1 MKLTGIEAIRYGA
14 LEGECLEAL
23 SDGLTVVLG
32 PNESGKSTMTAL
44 TRHVLYGYPDGR
56 SKERSYAPRAG
67 ARVARLVFSDAAGE
81 WALER
86 VDGKNRGT
94 VSVAARRGAER
105 PELLGELVSG
115 VSEQTYRV
123 VFGFGLDELAQIESG
138 DNADI
143 VSRLYAAG
151 YGLAVNPMDA
161 RKRLIAAAEE
171 LYAPRAS
178 KPAVNA
184 LAGKVRE
191 LKMQIGALEAQA
203 AEYAGEQAHLGELAD
218 GLAPL
223 GARRDALDT
232 GLHALEQDV
241 TRLAA
246 ASEEIQDLGGQARE
260 ADAAIANVERGIDLV
275 VVDERVIS
283 VAPGLSAVLEETSGF
298 RQRLE
303 SIAAAENTA
312 EETERRANAVTLPEG
327 AYDSVENRAAV
338 DAWRDRL
345 AELRVKAGSAEE
357 AARRAEA
364 QAASTEQVAGEITA
378 TAPAESSRLPMAL
391 SLVSVG
397 AGVVSVAVGLL
408 FSQPLAAV
416 LGAVVLLAGAVAL
429 AVALSRRSVTAGTG
443 TALSADAARLR
454 ADAVAQRSLAAA
466 ATAELEDANN
476 EWRAWLAAAGLDAHG
491 DDPTA
496 VRLLLDELAERQ
508 RLLNDARRYS
518 DAAAREREAAEAWVV
533 RLVDAIRRYDD
544 SAGQIVPLAEA
555 TGLAA
560 RAKRDLDVAREAAAE
575 RAQLTRDLETAR
587 SQRRRIGERL
597 DAARA
602 LSEEIAERHE
612 LEPETALP
620 ALRSLVDRA
629 RAELSEVRAAYDALS
644 REYSELTGRLNT
656 EGRDNAMAVARQ
668 QIESA
673 RNEAVDAADRYVVT
687 SLAVSLLDG
696 ARERFER
703 ERQPEVVR
711 TAGRVF
717 SAMTDG
723 RYTGVRVPLDN
734 SGISVVTADGTVR
747 STGELSRGTA
757 EQLYLALRVGLIGA
771 LKEQGRSLPILMDDV
786 VVNFDPE
793 RRSGAVQAV
802 SELAALRQV
811 VFFTCHPETA
821 QALTEAVS
829 GAVLVTLDRCS
840 LSG

>member
-1 MKLTGIEAIRYGA
+1 MRLTAIEAIRYGA
-14 LEGECLEAL
+14 LEGECLAGL

-32 PNESGKSTMTAL
+32 PNESGKTTMTAL

-56 SKERSYAPRAG
+56 SKERSYTPQAG
-67 ARVARLVFSDAAGE
+67 ARVARLVFSDPSGE
-81 WALER
+81 WAIER
-86 VDGKNRGT
+86 VDGKNRGP
-94 VSVAARRGAER
+94 VSVVARAGIER
-105 PELLGELVSG
+105 PELLGELVGG

-161 RKRLIAAAEE
+161 RKHLVAAADE

-178 KPAVNA
+178 KPVVNA
-184 LAGKVRE
+184 LASKMRE
-191 LKMQIGALEAQA
+191 LKAQIGALEAQA
-203 AEYAGEQAHLGELAD
+203 TEYAGEQVRLGELAED
-218 GLAPL
+218 LASL
-223 GARRDALDT
+223 RSRRDSLD
-232 GLHALEQDV
+232 LQLRALEQDA
-241 TRLAA
+241 TRLTA
-246 ASEEIQDLGGQARE
+246 ASEEIEALEAQARE
-260 ADAAIANVERGIDLV
+260 ADAAIADGERGIALID
-275 VVDERVIS
+275 VDERVI
-283 VAPGLSAVLEETSGF
+283 AAGPELSAVLDETSGF

-303 SIAAAENTA
+303 SIASAENAAEDVDRRVKATA
-312 EETERRANAVTLPEG
+312 LPED
-327 AYDSVENRAAV
+327 ARDSVENRAAL

-345 AELRVKAGSAEE
+345 AELRVKAEAAEE
-357 AARRAEA
+357 SARRVEA
-364 QAASTEQVAGEITA
+364 QAASTEKVAADTA
-378 TAPAESSRLPMAL
+378 VGPAASNRLPFAL
-391 SLVSVG
+391 AVG
-397 AGVVSVAVGLL
+397 AVVVGVAFVAAGLML
-408 FSQPLAAV
+408 RQPLASV
-416 LGAVVLLAGAVAL
+416 LGAVVLLVGAIAGAL
-429 AVALSRRSVTAGTG
+429 GLSRRPSSADAGTS
-443 TALSADAARLR
+443 LSADAARLR
-454 ADAVAQRSLAAA
+454 ADAEAQRTLATA
-466 ATAELEDANN
+466 ATAELEVAKE

-491 DDPTA
+491 DDPAA
-496 VRLLLDELAERQ
+496 VRSLLDELAERQ
-508 RLLNDARRYS
+508 RLLVDAERHRETAS
-518 DAAAREREAAEAWVV
+518 RERDAAEAWVV

-544 SAGQIVPLAEA
+544 SGGQIVPLAEA

-560 RAKRDLDVAREAAAE
+560 RAKRDLEVAREAAAE
-575 RAQLTRDLETAR
+575 RAQLTRELEVERTE
-587 SQRRRIGERL
+587 RRRIGERL
-597 DAARA
+597 DSARA
-602 LSEEIAERHE
+602 VSAQIAGRHE
-612 LEPETALP
+612 LDPATALP
-620 ALRSLVDRA
+620 ALRSLVDRTA
-629 RAELSEVRAAYDALS
+629 AELSDVRAAHDALA
-644 REYSELTGRLNT
+644 REHSELTGRLNT
-656 EGRDNAMAVARQ
+656 EGRDNAMAIVRQ

-673 RNEAVDAADRYVVT
+673 RAQAADAADRYLVAA
-687 SLAVSLLDG
+687 LGVSLLDG

-723 RYTGVRVPLDN
+723 RYIDVRVPLDN

-747 STGELSRGTA
+747 STADLSRGTA

-771 LKEQGRSLPILMDDV
+771 LKDQGRSLPILMDDV

-821 QALTEAVS
+821 EALTEAVS